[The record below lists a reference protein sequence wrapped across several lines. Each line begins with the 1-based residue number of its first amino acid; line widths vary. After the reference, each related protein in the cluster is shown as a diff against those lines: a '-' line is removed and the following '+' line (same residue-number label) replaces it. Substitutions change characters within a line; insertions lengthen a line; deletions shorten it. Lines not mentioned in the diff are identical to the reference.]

1 MKKQTA
7 ITKAMMMEMCM
18 WLCNMR
24 MAWRAHFSAALKSTH
39 LYRLIQTGSQSFTA
53 GRLERSLPVFLLF
66 MFANA
71 HHDKNCHFN

>member
-24 MAWRAHFSAALKSTH
+24 MAWRAHFSAALPCSKVNTC
-39 LYRLIQTGSQSFTA
+39 A
-53 GRLERSLPVFLLF
+53 
-66 MFANA
+66 A
-71 HHDKNCHFN
+71 